1 MFAKKDFRR
10 GEFLLEY
17 AGECISAEQGQDREK
32 NYPINLGSY
41 LFFFYWNKKEP
52 MVSIVS
58 HLR

>member
-41 LFFFYWNKKEP
+41 LFFFYWNKKN
-52 MVSIVS
+52 
-58 HLR
+58 LW